1 MEKSVEDRHIESP
14 EVYELITLGYL
25 TSERANELTPA
36 QQRNLTLPWVR
47 KLIIAN
53 RLPVEQA
60 IELTRQEHVNLESA
74 GIYELINS
82 GHLPLEQALRLTD
95 QQCEN
100 LYPNTVYK
108 LIMADRLPVKQA
120 LELTP
125 EQCRNLCSPGVHE
138 LIIADR
144 LSLELA
150 LKLMNDQLFY
160 LESDVI
166 RNLIMT
172 DKLLAE
178 KAINFTTRGG
188 EYIRLQ
194 YTENLITKDLFT
206 VTEALNLTPEQ
217 LQNLRPLAI
226 RELIV
231 AKKLP
236 IQHAFKLTGEQR
248 KNLAYHDICK
258 LIITDQLSL
267 DHALTLT
274 YRERSNLMSSEVNE
288 LMAANRLSL
297 QQALELTPEQ
307 LHNLRP
313 LAIRELIVANKLP
326 IQHAFKLTEEQLR
339 NLCSP
344 EVYEFITTGQL
355 SIQQALKL
363 TYKQCYELVHM
374 LATAQKDF
382 LETLIGST
390 LVTTS
395 EETHYEWGI
404 YLDSVKSYDG
414 VDLGTKILYLEKSIT
429 QDCQTFLN
437 TLDKLYKPELIGAAK
452 EANLDFIRSLKTI
465 NDLFFNNKVHYDNF
479 LGACRIYAERDA
491 LTHFFSSLGSFN
503 PQDFKDEIRK
513 MIHQGIEIL
522 SQDHQEE
529 ITTQKQKREEVEKTI
544 TNQSDWRNELDLPT
558 GQRISSSAASS
569 SGNQSNTR
577 VDQRIDAF
585 QHLFEEPSIRNI
597 LTRSEPRT
605 PPHNPNRFF
614 NGVPHSLSLEQL
626 QQMIIFPHGS
636 ENRHLSLAE
645 NRVDALRDNP
655 SLRMSMLAQA
665 IIDHILSLVPLTLNT
680 PGDSINRSPDLE
692 EPFDVEHDR
701 EEARDE
707 SGLTRHEV
715 FQIYDLLFENLF
727 VLSQAITL
735 TAYQYFQ
742 YCNLN
747 SAEIGELIAAGK
759 LTLERAQALTLTEF
773 RNLHSNG
780 VHELI
785 IAGKLT
791 LERALVLTS
800 EQRANLEPT
809 GIHELMTAG
818 QLSLEQALTL
828 TAQQCITLNSLV
840 VRKLMTADR
849 LSLNQAL
856 ALTYEQRDELE
867 HGNISAVL
875 EALTQPQQAT
885 SSRMQL

>member
-1 MEKSVEDRHIESP
+1 M
-14 EVYELITLGYL
+14 L
-25 TSERANELTPA
+25 TIA
-36 QQRNLTLPWVR
+36 QR
-47 KLIIAN
+47 
-53 RLPVEQA
+53 
-60 IELTRQEHVNLESA
+60 
-74 GIYELINS
+74 
-82 GHLPLEQALRLTD
+82 D
-95 QQCEN
+95 C
-100 LYPNTVYK
+100 
-108 LIMADRLPVKQA
+108 
-120 LELTP
+120 
-125 EQCRNLCSPGVHE
+125 
-138 LIIADR
+138 
-144 LSLELA
+144 
-150 LKLMNDQLFY
+150 LKGF
-160 LESDVI
+160 V
-166 RNLIMT
+166 
-172 DKLLAE
+172 
-178 KAINFTTRGG
+178 G
-188 EYIRLQ
+188 
-194 YTENLITKDLFT
+194 
-206 VTEALNLTPEQ
+206 
-217 LQNLRPLAI
+217 
-226 RELIV
+226 
-231 AKKLP
+231 
-236 IQHAFKLTGEQR
+236 
-248 KNLAYHDICK
+248 C
-258 LIITDQLSL
+258 
-267 DHALTLT
+267 
-274 YRERSNLMSSEVNE
+274 
-288 LMAANRLSL
+288 
-297 QQALELTPEQ
+297 
-307 LHNLRP
+307 
-313 LAIRELIVANKLP
+313 
-326 IQHAFKLTEEQLR
+326 
-339 NLCSP
+339 
-344 EVYEFITTGQL
+344 
-355 SIQQALKL
+355 
-363 TYKQCYELVHM
+363 ELV
-374 LATAQKDF
+374 TIQEK
-382 LETLIGST
+382 I
-390 LVTTS
+390 
-395 EETHYEWGI
+395 HYDWGI

-429 QDCQTFLN
+429 QGCQTFLN
-437 TLDKLYKPELIGAAK
+437 TLDKLYKPELMGAAK

-465 NDLFFNNKVHYDNF
+465 NDLFFNNKVKY
-479 LGACRIYAERDA
+479 GIYGVRDA
-491 LTHFFSSLGSFN
+491 LTHFFSSLGPVN
-503 PQDFKDEIRK
+503 PQDFKDEIQK
-513 MIHQGIEIL
+513 MIHQGIEVL

-529 ITTQKQKREEVEKTI
+529 ITAQKQKQEEVEKTI

-773 RNLHSNG
+773 RNLRSNG

-800 EQRANLEPT
+800 DQRANLEPT

-828 TAQQCITLNSLV
+828 TARQCITLNSLV

>member
-14 EVYELITLGYL
+14 
-25 TSERANELTPA
+25 
-36 QQRNLTLPWVR
+36 
-47 KLIIAN
+47 
-53 RLPVEQA
+53 
-60 IELTRQEHVNLESA
+60 

-138 LIIADR
+138 LIIVDR

-217 LQNLRPLAI
+217 LQ
-226 RELIV
+226 
-231 AKKLP
+231 
-236 IQHAFKLTGEQR
+236 
-248 KNLAYHDICK
+248 
-258 LIITDQLSL
+258 
-267 DHALTLT
+267 
-274 YRERSNLMSSEVNE
+274 
-288 LMAANRLSL
+288 
-297 QQALELTPEQ
+297 
-307 LHNLRP
+307 NLRP

-404 YLDSVKSYDG
+404 YLDSVKSYNG

-452 EANLDFIRSLKTI
+452 EANLDFIRSLKMI
-465 NDLFFNNKVHYDNF
+465 NDLCFNNKIKYD
-479 LGACRIYAERDA
+479 IYGVRDA
-491 LTHFFSSLGSFN
+491 LTHFFSSLGPVN
-503 PQDFKDEIRK
+503 PQDFKDEIQK
-513 MIHQGIEIL
+513 MIHQGIEVL

-529 ITTQKQKREEVEKTI
+529 ITAQKQKQEEVEKTI

-707 SGLTRHEV
+707 SGL
-715 FQIYDLLFENLF
+715 D
-727 VLSQAITL
+727 
-735 TAYQYFQ
+735 
-742 YCNLN
+742 
-747 SAEIGELIAAGK
+747 
-759 LTLERAQALTLTEF
+759 
-773 RNLHSNG
+773 
-780 VHELI
+780 
-785 IAGKLT
+785 
-791 LERALVLTS
+791 
-800 EQRANLEPT
+800 
-809 GIHELMTAG
+809 
-818 QLSLEQALTL
+818 
-828 TAQQCITLNSLV
+828 
-840 VRKLMTADR
+840 
-849 LSLNQAL
+849 
-856 ALTYEQRDELE
+856 
-867 HGNISAVL
+867 
-875 EALTQPQQAT
+875 
-885 SSRMQL
+885 

>member
-14 EVYELITLGYL
+14 
-25 TSERANELTPA
+25 
-36 QQRNLTLPWVR
+36 
-47 KLIIAN
+47 
-53 RLPVEQA
+53 
-60 IELTRQEHVNLESA
+60 

-452 EANLDFIRSLKTI
+452 EANLDFIRSLKML
-465 NDLFFNNKVHYDNF
+465 NDLCFNNKVKYD
-479 LGACRIYAERDA
+479 IYGVRDA
-491 LTHFFSSLGSFN
+491 LTHFFSSLGPFN
-503 PQDFKDEIRK
+503 PQDFKDEIQK
-513 MIHQGIEIL
+513 MIHQGIEVL
-522 SQDHQEE
+522 SQNHQEE
-529 ITTQKQKREEVEKTI
+529 IIDRKRKREEEEKTI
-544 TNQSDWRNELDLPT
+544 TNQSNWRNELDLPSD
-558 GQRISSSAASS
+558 QRGRSSSLPSANSA
-569 SGNQSNTR
+569 TR
-577 VDQRIDAF
+577 LVGAQ
-585 QHLFEEPSIRNI
+585 
-597 LTRSEPRT
+597 T
-605 PPHNPNRFF
+605 
-614 NGVPHSLSLEQL
+614 
-626 QQMIIFPHGS
+626 
-636 ENRHLSLAE
+636 HLSLIDTAFLAE
-645 NRVDALRDNP
+645 LLQRDNSITTISLSAEDDRLSSLIP
-655 SLRMSMLAQA
+655 SSFFYNRSA
-665 IIDHILSLVPLTLNT
+665 IDSDLSLTILRHNIL
-680 PGDSINRSPDLE
+680 
-692 EPFDVEHDR
+692 EHDER
-701 EEARDE
+701 RQHRHAYAAVIGELIRVA
-707 SGLTRHEV
+707 GLTV
-715 FQIYDLLFENLF
+715 FSLNQAFE
-727 VLSQAITL
+727 L
-735 TAYQYFQ
+735 TTRQYFQ
-742 YCNLN
+742 YLNNLN
-747 SAEIGELIAAGK
+747 SSEIRELIVAEQ
-759 LTLERAQALTLTEF
+759 LTLERAQRLTPEQF
-773 RNLHSNG
+773 HNLRCSG
-780 VHELI
+780 V
-785 IAGKLT
+785 
-791 LERALVLTS
+791 S
-800 EQRANLEPT
+800 
-809 GIHELMTAG
+809 
-818 QLSLEQALTL
+818 
-828 TAQQCITLNSLV
+828 
-840 VRKLMTADR
+840 
-849 LSLNQAL
+849 
-856 ALTYEQRDELE
+856 
-867 HGNISAVL
+867 
-875 EALTQPQQAT
+875 
-885 SSRMQL
+885 

>member
-14 EVYELITLGYL
+14 
-25 TSERANELTPA
+25 
-36 QQRNLTLPWVR
+36 
-47 KLIIAN
+47 
-53 RLPVEQA
+53 
-60 IELTRQEHVNLESA
+60 

-236 IQHAFKLTGEQR
+236 IQHALKLTGEQR

-297 QQALELTPEQ
+297 QQAL
-307 LHNLRP
+307 
-313 LAIRELIVANKLP
+313 
-326 IQHAFKLTEEQLR
+326 
-339 NLCSP
+339 
-344 EVYEFITTGQL
+344 
-355 SIQQALKL
+355 KL

-404 YLDSVKSYDG
+404 YLDSVKSYNG

-626 QQMIIFPHGS
+626 QP
-636 ENRHLSLAE
+636 
-645 NRVDALRDNP
+645 
-655 SLRMSMLAQA
+655 
-665 IIDHILSLVPLTLNT
+665 
-680 PGDSINRSPDLE
+680 
-692 EPFDVEHDR
+692 
-701 EEARDE
+701 
-707 SGLTRHEV
+707 
-715 FQIYDLLFENLF
+715 
-727 VLSQAITL
+727 
-735 TAYQYFQ
+735 
-742 YCNLN
+742 
-747 SAEIGELIAAGK
+747 
-759 LTLERAQALTLTEF
+759 
-773 RNLHSNG
+773 
-780 VHELI
+780 
-785 IAGKLT
+785 
-791 LERALVLTS
+791 
-800 EQRANLEPT
+800 
-809 GIHELMTAG
+809 
-818 QLSLEQALTL
+818 
-828 TAQQCITLNSLV
+828 
-840 VRKLMTADR
+840 
-849 LSLNQAL
+849 
-856 ALTYEQRDELE
+856 
-867 HGNISAVL
+867 
-875 EALTQPQQAT
+875 
-885 SSRMQL
+885 

>member
-25 TSERANELTPA
+25 TSERAN
-36 QQRNLTLPWVR
+36 
-47 KLIIAN
+47 
-53 RLPVEQA
+53 
-60 IELTRQEHVNLESA
+60 ELTRQEHVNLESA

-120 LELTP
+120 LKLTP
-125 EQCRNLCSPGVHE
+125 EQC
-138 LIIADR
+138 
-144 LSLELA
+144 
-150 LKLMNDQLFY
+150 
-160 LESDVI
+160 
-166 RNLIMT
+166 
-172 DKLLAE
+172 
-178 KAINFTTRGG
+178 
-188 EYIRLQ
+188 
-194 YTENLITKDLFT
+194 
-206 VTEALNLTPEQ
+206 
-217 LQNLRPLAI
+217 QNLRPLAI

-344 EVYEFITTGQL
+344 DVYEFITTGQL

-404 YLDSVKSYDG
+404 YLDSVKSYNG

-452 EANLDFIRSLKTI
+452 EANLDFIRSLKMI
-465 NDLFFNNKVHYDNF
+465 NDLCFNNKIKYD
-479 LGACRIYAERDA
+479 IYGVRDA
-491 LTHFFSSLGSFN
+491 LTHFFSSLGPVN
-503 PQDFKDEIRK
+503 PQDFKDEIQK
-513 MIHQGIEIL
+513 MIHQGIEVL

-529 ITTQKQKREEVEKTI
+529 ITAQKQKQEEVEKTI
-544 TNQSDWRNELDLPT
+544 INQSDWRNELDLPT

-585 QHLFEEPSIRNI
+585 QHLFEESSIRNI
-597 LTRSEPRT
+597 LARSEPRT
-605 PPHNPNRFF
+605 SPHNPNRFF
-614 NGVPHSLSLEQL
+614 NGVTH
-626 QQMIIFPHGS
+626 
-636 ENRHLSLAE
+636 
-645 NRVDALRDNP
+645 
-655 SLRMSMLAQA
+655 
-665 IIDHILSLVPLTLNT
+665 
-680 PGDSINRSPDLE
+680 
-692 EPFDVEHDR
+692 
-701 EEARDE
+701 
-707 SGLTRHEV
+707 
-715 FQIYDLLFENLF
+715 Y
-727 VLSQAITL
+727 
-735 TAYQYFQ
+735 
-742 YCNLN
+742 
-747 SAEIGELIAAGK
+747 
-759 LTLERAQALTLTEF
+759 
-773 RNLHSNG
+773 
-780 VHELI
+780 
-785 IAGKLT
+785 
-791 LERALVLTS
+791 
-800 EQRANLEPT
+800 
-809 GIHELMTAG
+809 
-818 QLSLEQALTL
+818 
-828 TAQQCITLNSLV
+828 
-840 VRKLMTADR
+840 
-849 LSLNQAL
+849 
-856 ALTYEQRDELE
+856 
-867 HGNISAVL
+867 
-875 EALTQPQQAT
+875 
-885 SSRMQL
+885 